1 VSTVL
6 RRHFVYIFYHLYKIR
21 KIEGVGPNEGCMDQS
36 PFIRISITRDYHCNV
51 QSDTNEFSYSF
62 FVWLGINGKFNMDI
76 QFFFSFFFFF

>member
-1 VSTVL
+1 
-6 RRHFVYIFYHLYKIR
+6 
-21 KIEGVGPNEGCMDQS
+21 MDQS